1 MRVFP
6 LGDNAVTVEFG
17 NEISLQ
23 LNERAIA
30 LSEHL
35 ETNPFPGFVETVPA
49 YASTTVF
56 YDPITVRR
64 SFPEF
69 ETAFDAVS
77 AVTDKISVQFP
88 EDQDRGGR
96 TVEIP
101 VMFGGDNS
109 LDLGELCKFSGLS
122 TDEVSS
128 IFLERT
134 YHVYMIGFLPGF
146 AYMGEVDKRIAI
158 PRKST
163 PRTKVPTGSVAIG
176 GKQTGVYPL
185 ESPGGWH
192 IIGRTELKMFDPET
206 EPTCALRPGDRV
218 KFVRQ

>member
-6 LGDNAVTVEFG
+6 LGDNAVTFEFG
-17 NEISLQ
+17 NEISQQ
-23 LNERAIA
+23 LNQRAIA
-30 LSEHL
+30 LSEYL

-49 YASTTVF
+49 YASTTIF
-56 YDPITVRR
+56 YDSAIVRR

-69 ETAFDAVS
+69 ETAFAAVS

-88 EDQDRGGR
+88 EDQDRGSR

-122 TDEVSS
+122 TDEVWS

-146 AYMGEVDKRIAI
+146 AYMGEVDERIAI

-163 PRTKVPTGSVAIG
+163 PRTKVPIGSVAIG

-192 IIGRTELKMFDPET
+192 IIGRTELKMFDPDT
-206 EPTCALRPGDRV
+206 EPTCPLRPGDHV